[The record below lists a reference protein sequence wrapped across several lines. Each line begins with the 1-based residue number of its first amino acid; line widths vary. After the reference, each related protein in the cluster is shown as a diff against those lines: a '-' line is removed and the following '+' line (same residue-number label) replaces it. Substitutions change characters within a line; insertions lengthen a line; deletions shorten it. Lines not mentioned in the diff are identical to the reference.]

1 MSEPLEP
8 VYLICGSDRPKVLRA
23 VGRLRANVAAGGG
36 SEELH
41 DALDTDPRTVASL
54 CEQLGLFGGDRL
66 VLVSGVETWLA
77 DPVKLLEP
85 YLAAPTPGTT
95 LALVAGPGMKKDH
108 RLMKAIAGKRRLAF
122 DLPGERELPNHLR
135 NEAKRLG
142 AQIDSEA
149 LRLLIDIVGPDAIA
163 LEGELEKLATYAL
176 GEPIDAA
183 MVEAVAFPGDGVSV
197 FALTD
202 AVTAH
207 QRRTTFRVLERAF
220 DAGEKPHA
228 LLPMVARQVNLLRQA
243 RRELDAGGSAATLGR
258 RTGVHE
264 FRARK
269 AMSAAAAWSEREA
282 ALAICRLADAD
293 HAMKGGRRIDPELA
307 LERALADS
315 I

>member
-1 MSEPLEP
+1 MSDALEP

-23 VGRLRANVAAGGG
+23 VARLRSNVAAAGG

-41 DALDTDPRTVASL
+41 DALDIDPRAVAGL

-66 VLVSGVETWLA
+66 ILISGVDVWNA
-77 DPVKLLEP
+77 DAVKLLEP

-95 LALVAGPGMKKDH
+95 LALQAGPAMKKDH
-108 RLMKAIAGKRRLAF
+108 RLLKAIDGKRRLAF
-122 DLPGERELPNHLR
+122 DLPGEKELPNHLR
-135 NEAKRLG
+135 KEAQRLG
-142 AQIDSEA
+142 ARIDSEA
-149 LRLLIDIVGPDAIA
+149 LRLLIALVGPDAIA
-163 LEGELEKLATYAL
+163 LEGELDKLTTYAA
-176 GEPIDAA
+176 GEPIDAE
-183 MVEAVAFPGDGVSV
+183 MVEALAFRGDGVSV

-202 AVTAH
+202 AVAAR
-207 QRRTTFRVLERAF
+207 QRRGTFRVLERAF

-228 LLPMVARQVNLLRQA
+228 LLPMVARQVDLLRQA
-243 RRELDAGGSAATLGR
+243 RRELDAGGSAATLAR
-258 RTGVHE
+258 RLGVHE
-264 FRARK
+264 FRAKK

-315 I
+315 L